1 MNILLK
7 CAMRIHTARNAVRMK
22 AKKLKILNG
31 REGSLFWRMGGKRLV
46 FSSLVFLYGFLPA
59 VLIAVFLCPPKG
71 RNLTLLLCSL
81 FFYGWGEPVLI
92 LLMILSFSLAY
103 LFGFFIARNRISS
116 PRRAKGWMIL
126 SVSVTLSF
134 LFFFKYYNFAAA
146 NLSKLS
152 FLHLPILSALRL
164 PIGISFYT
172 FQILSYT
179 VDLYRGDAILQKNY
193 IAFGTYVSLFPQL
206 IAGPIVRYR
215 EIDRELQDRRVTVSD
230 FADGVGR
237 FCAGLSKK
245 VLLGDPLAESH
256 FYYRNLLLQTP
267 DTLSAWMCIVCYTL
281 HLYFDFSGYSDMA
294 IGLGR
299 MFGFHFPENFNYP
312 YLAGSITEFW
322 RRWHI
327 TLSSWF
333 REYVY
338 IPLGGNRQGKG
349 KQLRNLTVVWLLTG
363 LWHGASW
370 NFLLWGAYFLLF
382 LVLEHFVY
390 GKYLS
395 RLPYLIR
402 LFYTMVIVCV
412 SFLIFSE
419 TDLSIIGKTMQYL
432 IGAGCPVWS
441 AISVYQAKILL
452 PLLLLA
458 ILGATP
464 IPKLLFDRLS
474 RKNTVAAWVKP
485 VFCTLSLWLS
495 TAYLTDAS
503 FSPFEYLNF

>member
-1 MNILLK
+1 M
-7 CAMRIHTARNAVRMK
+7 
-22 AKKLKILNG
+22 
-31 REGSLFWRMGGKRLV
+31 V

-59 VLIAVFLCPPKG
+59 ALIAVFLCPRKG

-81 FFYGWGEPVLI
+81 FFYGWGEPILI

-103 LFGFFIARNRISS
+103 LFGFFIARNRISN

-134 LFFFKYYNFAAA
+134 LFFFKYYNFVAA
-146 NLSKLS
+146 NLSKLP
-152 FLHLPILSALRL
+152 FLDLPILSALRL

-179 VDLYRGDAILQKNY
+179 VDLWRGDAVLQKNY
-193 IAFGTYVSLFPQL
+193 TTFGTYVSLFPQL

-215 EIDRELQDRRVTVSD
+215 EIDRELQNRRVTVPD
-230 FADGVGR
+230 FAEGVGR

-245 VLLGDPLAESH
+245 VLLGDPLAEAH
-256 FYYRNLLLQTP
+256 LYYRNLLLQTP
-267 DTLSAWMCIVCYTL
+267 DTLSAWISIVCYTL

-299 MFGFHFPENFNYP
+299 MFGFHFPENFRYP

-338 IPLGGNRQGKG
+338 IPLGGNRQGKV

-370 NFLLWGAYFLLF
+370 NFLLWGVYFLFF

-390 GKYLS
+390 GRCLP
-395 RLPYLIR
+395 RLPSALRYL
-402 LFYTMVIVCV
+402 YTMVIVCV

-419 TDLSIIGKTMQYL
+419 PDLAIIWKTMQYL
-432 IGAGCPVWS
+432 IGVGCPLGSEIVL
-441 AISVYQAKILL
+441 YQTRILL

-464 IPKLLFDRLS
+464 VPKRLFKWLTT
-474 RKNTVAAWVKP
+474 KNNVTAWIKP
-485 VFCTLSLWLS
+485 IFCTLSLLLC